1 MMRARLRRP
10 TRFRKRARSG
20 RPVICMAYGD
30 IALQEAEL
38 SFYEQLDG
46 KKVAFIGSKCVI
58 LDRESKDR
66 VKRGEVWR
74 VRLVDK
80 GTFFIG
86 FPDARLSEA
95 VKPGTTTVGALVPQ
109 LEKKIG
115 PSTAPVSSAGVAV
128 PVTVKASPA
137 GTAAVMEKPKRAG
150 DGPTTLAGMTLEP
163 DNVIREGERV
173 AFFVDGANTDNAC
186 THAGFFLDWKKAL
199 GYFSGKGLFGGAYYF
214 STDYMN
220 DADQSRFHDQLAF
233 AGFTV
238 RSKPVKLIKD
248 KITGEEKVKGNVDIE
263 LALEMIAREATY
275 DVAVLFSGDS
285 DFKRVVE
292 ILQSR
297 GKRVFVV
304 SSRGSISRELIHAAD
319 KPVFFMED
327 FKDIL
332 ARDA

>member
-1 MMRARLRRP
+1 MSLR
-10 TRFRKRARSG
+10 
-20 RPVICMAYGD
+20 D
-30 IALQEAEL
+30 LALQEVEL

-58 LDRESKDR
+58 LDRELKDR
-66 VKRGEVWR
+66 VKPGEVWR
-74 VRLVDK
+74 VRLADK

-86 FPDARLSEA
+86 FPDVKVGEKP
-95 VKPGTTTVGALVPQ
+95 KPGTTSVGALVPALDHQ
-109 LEKKIG
+109 LG
-115 PSTAPVSSAGVAV
+115 SPGAAAARVTPAPVATRPTASAPAAATGLG
-128 PVTVKASPA
+128 KAKPR
-137 GTAAVMEKPKRAG
+137 AA

-163 DNVIREGERV
+163 DNVIREEDRV

-199 GYFSGKGLFGGAYYF
+199 GYFVGKGLFGGAYYF

-263 LALEMIAREATY
+263 LALEMVAREATY

-292 ILQSR
+292 VLQSR
-297 GKRVFVV
+297 GKRLFVV

-327 FKDIL
+327 FQEIL
-332 ARDA
+332 KRD

>member
-1 MMRARLRRP
+1 MAMRDFA
-10 TRFRKRARSG
+10 
-20 RPVICMAYGD
+20 VE
-30 IALQEAEL
+30 EADL

-58 LDRESKDR
+58 LDRELKEK
-66 VKRGEVWR
+66 VKPGEIWR
-74 VRLVDK
+74 VRLADK
-80 GTFFIG
+80 GTFYIG
-86 FPDARLSEA
+86 FPEVKVGDKP
-95 VKPGTTTVGALVPQ
+95 KPGVTTVAALVPD
-109 LEKKIG
+109 LDKKLG
-115 PSTAPVSSAGVAV
+115 HHVPMTGASSQATVV
-128 PVTVKASPA
+128 PVVASPA
-137 GTAAVMEKPKRAG
+137 AAQKPVAVEKPKPR

-163 DNVIREGERV
+163 DNVIRSEDRV

-199 GYFSGKGLFGGAYYF
+199 GYFVGKGLFGGAYYF

-220 DADQSRFHDQLAF
+220 DADQNKFHDQLAF

-263 LALEMIAREATY
+263 LALEMIARESTY

-285 DFKRVVE
+285 DFKRVIEV
-292 ILQSR
+292 LQSR

-304 SSRGSISRELIHAAD
+304 SSRGSVSRELIHAAD

-327 FKDIL
+327 FQDLLK
-332 ARDA
+332 RE

>member
-1 MMRARLRRP
+1 MS
-10 TRFRKRARSG
+10 FRDAMLS
-20 RPVICMAYGD
+20 
-30 IALQEAEL
+30 EAEL
-38 SFYEQLDG
+38 SFHEQLDG

-58 LDRESKDR
+58 LDRELKER
-66 VKRGEVWR
+66 VKPGEIWR
-74 VRLVDK
+74 VRLADK

-86 FPDARLSEA
+86 FPEA
-95 VKPGTTTVGALVPQ
+95 KVGEQPKPGTTTLGALVPQ
-109 LEKKIG
+109 LDKRLG
-115 PSTAPVSSAGVAV
+115 SPAASTSATPASTA
-128 PVTVKASPA
+128 TRPA
-137 GTAAVMEKPKRAG
+137 APPAPQVEKPKARVG

-163 DNVIREGERV
+163 DNVIHDGDRV

-186 THAGFFLDWKKAL
+186 AHAGFFLDWKRAL
-199 GYFSGKGLFGGAYYF
+199 GYFSGQGLFGGAYYF

-220 DADQSRFHDQLAF
+220 DADQSKFHDQLAF

-285 DFKRVVE
+285 DFKRVIEV
-292 ILQSR
+292 LQSR

-304 SSRGSISRELIHAAD
+304 SSRGSIARELIHAAD

-327 FKDIL
+327 FREL
-332 ARDA
+332 LERRA